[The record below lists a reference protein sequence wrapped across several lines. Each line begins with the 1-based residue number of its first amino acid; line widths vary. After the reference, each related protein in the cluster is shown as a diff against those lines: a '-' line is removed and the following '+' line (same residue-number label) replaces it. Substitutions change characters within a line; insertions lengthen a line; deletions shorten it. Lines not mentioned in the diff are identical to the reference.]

1 MGKRAASEESLLLRP
16 PLLLLLLLQETELSV
31 CMATR
36 TAATVNR
43 PWYRAIL
50 NNTNS
55 RLSYEYQKCSLK
67 TLADRHMLTSRQTPD
82 LTFFSPFSKSVQ

>member
-1 MGKRAASEESLLLRP
+1 MGKRAALEESLLLRP
-16 PLLLLLLLQETELSV
+16 PLLLLLLQLLLQETELSV

-67 TLADRHMLTSRQTPD
+67 TLADRHMLTSRQTD
-82 LTFFSPFSKSVQ
+82 T

>member
-1 MGKRAASEESLLLRP
+1 MGKRSASEESLLLRP
-16 PLLLLLLLQETELSV
+16 PLLLLLLLLLLQETELSV

-55 RLSYEYQKCSLK
+55 LLSYEYQKYSLK
-67 TLADRHMLTSRQTPD
+67 TLAGRHMLTSRQTD
-82 LTFFSPFSKSVQ
+82 T